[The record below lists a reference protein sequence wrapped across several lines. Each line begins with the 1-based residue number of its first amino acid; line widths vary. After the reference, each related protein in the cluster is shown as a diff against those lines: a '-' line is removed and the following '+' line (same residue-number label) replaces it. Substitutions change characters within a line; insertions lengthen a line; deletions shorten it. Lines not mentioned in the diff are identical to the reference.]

1 MRSITKQDAIGRAKL
16 KLIKIATFQ
25 NKELAFERPEI
36 RDGRLSTK
44 MKLKGGQM
52 QN

>member
-16 KLIKIATFQ
+16 KLIKIAIFQ
-25 NKELAFERPEI
+25 NKALAFERPEI
-36 RDGRLSTK
+36 RDGRLLTK